1 MPRSTP
7 RIGIGFD
14 THRFADGRTLVL
26 GGVQIPF
33 ARGLEGHSDADV
45 LLHAIADSLLGA
57 AALGDIGKHFP
68 NSDPQFKGIS
78 SLKLLHRVR
87 DLIREEGYTVVNVDS
102 MLILELPKVLPYIDK
117 MRSAV
122 ADALEIDMTQVSI
135 KATTNEGM
143 GHLGR
148 QEGVAAH
155 AVACIQHHFS

>member
-1 MPRSTP
+1 
-7 RIGIGFD
+7 
-14 THRFADGRTLVL
+14 
-26 GGVQIPF
+26 VQIPF

-45 LLHAIADSLLGA
+45 LLHAIADALLGA

>member
-1 MPRSTP
+1 M
-7 RIGIGFD
+7 
-14 THRFADGRTLVL
+14 
-26 GGVQIPF
+26 QIPF

-45 LLHAIADSLLGA
+45 LLHAIADALLGA

>member
-1 MPRSTP
+1 
-7 RIGIGFD
+7 
-14 THRFADGRTLVL
+14 
-26 GGVQIPF
+26 VQIPF